1 MTYPTD
7 SNRLVTR
14 LTAGAM
20 LAVAL
25 LALPGRLLSA
35 EPVSHVWV
43 AGDDNAVKLLSET
56 GEISL
61 TLEDVDSI
69 RGIAIDDRRS
79 LVWLVTCRR
88 ELFAYDFDGVLQT
101 STTLPVLRGHKKYDY
116 EDDDDDDDGHW
127 RRYSD
132 DDDDDDDD
140 GSRCRI
146 KPGQGGGDSDDD
158 DDDDDNDSKRYKK
171 KDAYTW
177 VRKFLYYIFGHYFA
191 RNSINHAELV
201 VDVNDGAVWV
211 GAHSAL
217 FKVSNSGDVL
227 VEKKLYSNVETLAFD
242 RELQRLW
249 VGTRRSV
256 KAYDTDGLEVMQLP
270 FSRWIRI
277 KRIAFDEKFNEL
289 WVATLGSLR
298 RFDREGTQIFKER
311 VYGIRQLASD
321 GKGAA
326 WVAGTKFALKIN
338 RDGDFLDRV
347 RIPRR
352 GGIFG
357 DIAIDQND
365 GLLWAL
371 TSRYITREQVGNKY
385 LELLH
390 RHRKKRHIAANGD
403 I

>member
-1 MTYPTD
+1 
-7 SNRLVTR
+7 
-14 LTAGAM
+14 
-20 LAVAL
+20 
-25 LALPGRLLSA
+25 
-35 EPVSHVWV
+35 
-43 AGDDNAVKLLSET
+43 
-56 GEISL
+56 
-61 TLEDVDSI
+61 
-69 RGIAIDDRRS
+69 
-79 LVWLVTCRR
+79 
-88 ELFAYDFDGVLQT
+88 
-101 STTLPVLRGHKKYDY
+101 
-116 EDDDDDDDGHW
+116 
-127 RRYSD
+127 
-132 DDDDDDDD
+132 
-140 GSRCRI
+140 
-146 KPGQGGGDSDDD
+146 
-158 DDDDDNDSKRYKK
+158 
-171 KDAYTW
+171 
-177 VRKFLYYIFGHYFA
+177 
-191 RNSINHAELV
+191 
-201 VDVNDGAVWV
+201 
-211 GAHSAL
+211 SAL

-242 RELQRLW
+242 REVQRLW

-298 RFDREGTQIFKER
+298 RFDREGNQIFKER

-403 I
+403 IHPPIVAIIQPEQDAIVTPRPELELGFIDIGLGIDPATIRLTVDGQDLPLECNATEVDATCTLLADLPVGTTEFSVSVSDYAGNNSAAANVGIRLDTDGDGVEDERDNYPTDPTRWRLDPVTGVATALEDISVRVNWDPHPLIANTAGYNIFRTEAGVGTEEQLNDELI